1 MSEQQSNILL
11 NNRRA
16 FTARQSMD
24 ALINFA
30 RYLHINPESKTKKS
44 TKEANDS
51 NTANP

>member
-1 MSEQQSNILL
+1 MSDLQSNILL

-30 RYLHINPESKTKKS
+30 RYLQPNPESKTKKS
-44 TKEANDS
+44 M
-51 NTANP
+51 